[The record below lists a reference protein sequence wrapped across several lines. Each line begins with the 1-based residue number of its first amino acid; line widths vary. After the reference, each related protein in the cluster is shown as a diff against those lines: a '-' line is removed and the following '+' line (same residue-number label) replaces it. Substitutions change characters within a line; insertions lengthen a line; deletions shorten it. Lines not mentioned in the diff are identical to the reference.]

1 MIIDSHAHVILPVE
15 QHLAL
20 MESAGVERTVLFTT
34 RVHPERA
41 ADLKEFEQEMA
52 LLQTIIA
59 GQVNPT
65 LEFLKDAFKDAIS
78 EHIQVVKTHPTRFIG
93 FGAIPVGLSYHDTA
107 DWLQTYVIEPGMCG
121 IGEFTLAPGKI
132 NLLDPIFALSSEAGN
147 LPLWIHTFAPLAL
160 DDIKDLIALSKR
172 YKSVPVILG
181 HLGGLNWMETIKLA
195 KEHPQ
200 TYLDL
205 SATYTTLAPTLAIR
219 ELPERSLFSS
229 DAPYGNPLVARTMIE
244 QVTPDPAVRA
254 LVLGENIARLV
265 N

>member
-20 MESAGVERTVLFTT
+20 MERAGVERTVLFTT

-41 ADLKEFEQEMA
+41 ADLNAFEQEMA
-52 LLQTIIA
+52 LLQAIIA
-59 GQVNPT
+59 GQANYA
-65 LEFLKDAFKDAIS
+65 LASMKDAFQDAVQ
-78 EHIQVVKTHPTRFIG
+78 EHVQVVKAHPTRFIG
-93 FGAIPVGLSYHDTA
+93 FGAVPVGLSYNDTA
-107 DWLQTYVIEPGMCG
+107 DLLQTSVIEPGMRG

-132 NLLDPIFALSSEAGN
+132 DLLDPIFALSSEAGD
-147 LPLWIHTFAPLAL
+147 LPLWVHTFAPLTL
-160 DDIKDLIALSKR
+160 DDIRALIQLCER
-172 YKSVPVILG
+172 YASVPVILG

-219 ELPERSLFSS
+219 ELPDRSLFSS
-229 DAPYGNPLVARTMIE
+229 DAPNGNPLVARTMIE
-244 QVTPDPAVRA
+244 QITPDPAVRA
-254 LVLGENIARLV
+254 LVLGETMARLV
-265 N
+265 S

>member
-1 MIIDSHAHVILPVE
+1 
-15 QHLAL
+15 
-20 MESAGVERTVLFTT
+20 
-34 RVHPERA
+34 
-41 ADLKEFEQEMA
+41 
-52 LLQTIIA
+52 
-59 GQVNPT
+59 
-65 LEFLKDAFKDAIS
+65 
-78 EHIQVVKTHPTRFIG
+78 
-93 FGAIPVGLSYHDTA
+93 
-107 DWLQTYVIEPGMCG
+107 
-121 IGEFTLAPGKI
+121 
-132 NLLDPIFALSSEAGN
+132 
-147 LPLWIHTFAPLAL
+147 
-160 DDIKDLIALSKR
+160 
-172 YKSVPVILG
+172 
-181 HLGGLNWMETIKLA
+181 METIKLA